1 MHYFVS
7 DIHLGSGDK
16 SEQRRVERLFL
27 DFLAKIEAD
36 AETIFLVGDIF
47 DFWFEY
53 KQVVPKGFVRVLG
66 RLAELSD
73 KGIRVVMLTGNH
85 DMWVGDYLTEE
96 CGIELYTTPQ
106 RFTLAGKELFVAH
119 GDNMNIKGKPV
130 LRAMNAMFRSKLL
143 RKVAS
148 WLIHPDLFM
157 RFGQWWS
164 SKSRKSHGGV
174 RSVKVLN
181 PLIDYAFSYLYKT
194 QVVDYFVFGHMHFV
208 HDYFDTMRVYKV
220 NEENAMYDI
229 SFDARILFMGDWHT
243 QPSYVQLDNNGK
255 IELKFYKS

>member
-16 SEQRRVERLFL
+16 TEQRRVERLFL

-36 AETIFLVGDIF
+36 AETLFLVGDIF

-96 CGIELYTTPQ
+96 CGIELYTKPQ
-106 RFTLAGKELFVAH
+106 TFSLAGKTLFVAH
-119 GDNMNIKGKPV
+119 GDNININGKPV
-130 LRAMNAMFRSKLL
+130 LRAMNAMFRSKCL
-143 RKVAS
+143 RWLAS
-148 WLIHPDLFM
+148 GLIHPNCFM
-157 RFGQWWS
+157 RFGKWWS
-164 SKSRKSHGGV
+164 GKSRKSHGV
-174 RSVKVLN
+174 VQSATVLQ
-181 PLIDYAFSYLYKT
+181 PLIDFAVEYGKE
-194 QVVDYFVFGHMHFV
+194 QKVDYFVFGHMHYPADV
-208 HDYFDTMRVYKV
+208 AT
-220 NEENAMYDI
+220 EQ
-229 SFDARILFMGDWHT
+229 RILFMGDWHS
-243 QPSYVQLDNNGK
+243 QPNYLALDNEGK
-255 IELKFYKS
+255 IELKK

>member
-16 SEQRRVERLFL
+16 TEQRRVERLFL

-36 AETIFLVGDIF
+36 AETLFLVGDIF

-130 LRAMNAMFRSKLL
+130 LRAMNAMFRSKCL
-143 RKVAS
+143 RWLAS
-148 WLIHPDLFM
+148 GLIHPNCFM
-157 RFGQWWS
+157 RFGKWWS
-164 SKSRKSHGGV
+164 GKSRKSHGV
-174 RSVKVLN
+174 VQSATVLQ
-181 PLIDYAFSYLYKT
+181 PLIDFAVEYGKE
-194 QVVDYFVFGHMHFV
+194 QKVDYFVFGHMHYPADV
-208 HDYFDTMRVYKV
+208 AT
-220 NEENAMYDI
+220 EQ
-229 SFDARILFMGDWHT
+229 RILFMGDWHS
-243 QPSYVQLDNNGK
+243 QPNYLALDNEGK
-255 IELKFYKS
+255 IELKK